1 MIKSVTV
8 DLFYLFIFPQLNN
21 YPYRPMGFYLDFA
34 KLQVLSNK
42 KIQGALNAQEE
53 PLKNSIENS
62 SAAEKQ

>member
-1 MIKSVTV
+1 
-8 DLFYLFIFPQLNN
+8 
-21 YPYRPMGFYLDFA
+21 MGFYLDFA